1 MVKLFIIISIIFLVP
16 LFGVLFTGHP
26 SPLGILGVAP
36 VFGILGL
43 IGVWFRKSL
52 GLILYSLVSLF
63 IFLYP
68 LALSY
73 KDGGLTGV
81 NLSEILKSP
90 VPYYLLFFPISALVF
105 WIKHEPFTP
114 FSLPKLFRVQL
125 WIIVVILVMLLILY
139 IDSHVIPGGFVDYI
153 LNLIIQ

>member
-63 IFLYP
+63 IFYTL
-68 LALSY
+68 
-73 KDGGLTGV
+73 
-81 NLSEILKSP
+81 
-90 VPYYLLFFPISALVF
+90 
-105 WIKHEPFTP
+105 
-114 FSLPKLFRVQL
+114 
-125 WIIVVILVMLLILY
+125 
-139 IDSHVIPGGFVDYI
+139 
-153 LNLIIQ
+153 